1 MISDDHHPHLTSPI
15 QGEEFKNF
23 CYTALSD
30 NFMFKY
36 FLYKFGQFILSWAP
50 PVICFKW
57 AKILSDLHYYF
68 SCRDRRAV
76 GNNLRIILKSEEN
89 IPALTKQVFRNFGR
103 YLVEFFMMGKM
114 VNEAYLKKNVKM
126 NNIERVSQ
134 VLKEGKGGIVITAH
148 LGNWEMGAA
157 ILTMLGYPL
166 VAIAL
171 PHKERPVNDLFNH
184 QRQVKGMTV
193 IPTHMAFRRC
203 LEKLKENKLIALV
216 ADRDFSLNGEP
227 MDFLGRKTLIPA
239 GPAVFSLIT
248 GAPIIPTFLIRD
260 QDGTF
265 TLSVC
270 EPLYPPS
277 NVRKEDEKRAL
288 LGIIKQYIS
297 VIEEKIY
304 LYPTQWLMFREFWI
318 KDIPPQSALRRIFRF
333 KRKVIKKYN

>member
-1 MISDDHHPHLTSPI
+1 LGWLPSS
-15 QGEEFKNF
+15 
-23 CYTALSD
+23 
-30 NFMFKY
+30 
-36 FLYKFGQFILSWAP
+36 
-50 PVICFKW
+50 ICFKL
-57 AKILSDLHYYF
+57 ARLLSDVQYYC
-68 SCRDRRAV
+68 SYRDRRAV
-76 GNNLRIILKSEEN
+76 ENNLRMILKSEEN
-89 IPALTKQVFRNFGR
+89 IPALTRQVFRNFGR
-103 YLVEFFMMGKM
+103 YLVEFFMMEKM
-114 VNEAYLKKNVKM
+114 VNEAYLKKNIKM
-126 NNIERVSQ
+126 KNIERVNQ

-184 QRQVKGMTV
+184 QRQSKGMTV

-239 GPAVFSLIT
+239 GPAVFSLMT
-248 GAPIIPTFLIRD
+248 GAPIIPVFLIRD
-260 QDGTF
+260 EDGTF

-270 EPLYPPS
+270 EPMYPPS
-277 NVRKEDEKRAL
+277 HVRKEDEREAL

-318 KDIPPQSALRRIFRF
+318 KDIPSRSVLKRIFRF
-333 KRKVIKKYN
+333 KRKVTQKYH